1 MLTRQEQI
9 HQLNLELHQVQEAPD
24 LNYWDKEIFLR
35 DIFRFLESIK
45 GDDSEK
51 TQELD

>member
-1 MLTRQEQI
+1 MLTRQEQM

-24 LNYWDKEIFLR
+24 LKYWDKEIFLR
-35 DIFRFLESIK
+35 DIFRSIESIK
-45 GDDSEK
+45 GEHSEK